1 MSTERVVGA
10 ERKKVSHQ
18 RGLVSLSFG
27 LLICK
32 NQSNEESRSNAPWGD
47 YINILG
53 CLEVQGTVLVPRE
66 LLIVPVY
73 AISLGKAT
81 DCLCSTANR

>member
-1 MSTERVVGA
+1 M
-10 ERKKVSHQ
+10 SHQ
-18 RGLVSLSFG
+18 HGLVSLSFG

-32 NQSNEESRSNAPWGD
+32 NHSNEESRSNAPLGD

-53 CLEVQGTVLVPRE
+53 CLKVQGIVLVPRE